1 MSSIKYNFLETEKK
15 WQKYWLDN
23 KTFKSE
29 INNKPKYYVMDMFPY
44 PSGSGLHVGHPLG
57 YIASD
62 IISRYKRLEGYNVLH
77 PMGFDSFGLPAEQYA
92 IKTGQHPKITTDKN
106 IIRFKDQLN
115 KLGLSY
121 DWDREIKTSD
131 SEYYKWTQWM
141 FIKMFNSWYD
151 FKKDKVI
158 NKQCN
163 VSNQT
168 DLNNLINEVNQEFG
182 LIDIFCSNAGILSL
196 GSEQSS
202 NEDWDKNWNLHV
214 MSHVFASKKLIPDM
228 LKRGS
233 GYFVNTASAAGLLS
247 HIDSAT
253 YSTTKHAAIGFA
265 EWLAITYGKEGIG
278 VSILCPQAVKTAM
291 IKGRENEV
299 SALDGMM
306 KPETVAIEV
315 VKAIKNDIFLISP
328 HSEVVGYFQNKANN
342 YARWIGGMQKLRSRL
357 KS

>member
-1 MSSIKYNFLETEKK
+1 MEIKNKVVVITGGAGGIGLAIA
-15 WQKYWLDN
+15 
-23 KTFKSE
+23 KTF
-29 INNKPKYYVMDMFPY
+29 
-44 PSGSGLHVGHPLG
+44 L
-57 YIASD
+57 
-62 IISRYKRLEGYNVLH
+62 LE
-77 PMGFDSFGLPAEQYA
+77 D
-92 IKTGQHPKITTDKN
+92 PKIIVLIDISFENVVFKN
-106 IIRFKDQLN
+106 
-115 KLGLSY
+115 
-121 DWDREIKTSD
+121 E
-131 SEYYKWTQWM
+131 
-141 FIKMFNSWYD
+141 
-151 FKKDKVI
+151 KVI
-158 NKQCN
+158 SKKCN
-163 VSNQT
+163 VSNQS
-168 DLNNLINEVNQEFG
+168 DLNSLINEVNKEFG
-182 LIDIFCSNAGILSL
+182 LIDIFCSNAGVLSL
-196 GSEQSS
+196 GNEQSS

-247 HIDSAT
+247 HIDSVT

-265 EWLAITYGKEGIG
+265 EWLAITYGKRGIG

-315 VKAIKNDIFLISP
+315 VNAIKNEIFLISP

-342 YARWIGGMQKLRSRL
+342 YSRWIGGMQKLRSRL